1 MHKKPK
7 TGFRVEC
14 GMRTFVDS
22 STIIALSKIGE
33 LELLKK
39 LLGKISITKSIEKE
53 LLRYK
58 YLETDKIKAVIGD
71 WIMSIEVK
79 GDIKQYTKYGLG
91 EGEATLFLTDKK
103 DRLIIDELN
112 ARRIA
117 DIENREYTG
126 LLGILVAGVERRKLD
141 KKRAREIVT
150 KLAESDFRMTI
161 VLYKYIMDRIAKI

>member
-1 MHKKPK
+1 
-7 TGFRVEC
+7 
-14 GMRTFVDS
+14 MRTFVDS

-33 LELLKK
+33 LELLRK
-39 LLGKISITKSIEKE
+39 LLGRIYITKSIEKE
-53 LLRYK
+53 LLRFK
-58 YLETDKIKAVIGD
+58 YPETDKIEAVIGD
-71 WIMSIEVK
+71 WIMSVEVK
-79 GDIKQYTKYGLG
+79 GDIKQYIKYGLG

-117 DIENREYTG
+117 DVENRKYLG
-126 LLGILVAGVERRKLD
+126 LLGLIVAGVETGKID
-141 KKRAREIVT
+141 KKKAKNVIT